1 MMIRMTVIFLVL
13 AAAVSACGHPLIPA
27 SALSTPASHAKS
39 GAPAKRSAD
48 SPPSALS
55 DGAGVGNSFATV
67 IGSQGTVVGVDLYAT
82 DNYST
87 EVTTD
92 YGVRMLSYI
101 KNVLHAD
108 AVDIVW
114 QVFAPNDKSNVVDT
128 TSTTLSAANVGILT
142 SIAQQYG
149 LMVAYRPLMFTYES
163 NDWEGLIE
171 PTNPSSFFESYYRAN
186 LPYLEMA
193 QKYHVNEF
201 VAGTEMDGVIGDP
214 QWYSYI
220 SKISSVYSGA
230 VSYAAH
236 EGTFFPP
243 TGKLT
248 DMTYLGIDMYE
259 KSELPA
265 SATEEQVAAMY
276 ESYFA
281 RLPASALRRTAI
293 IETGIEARDGAYQSP
308 ASLNLSG
315 NFDPTIQY
323 NWFTAACQAAKKF
336 QLRAVFFW
344 KVDLADNPDE
354 PASSLST
361 FEGREGADAIASC
374 ATIING

>member
-13 AAAVSACGHPLIPA
+13 AAAVSACGHPLIPE
-27 SALSTPASHAKS
+27 SALSTPAGHVKS
-39 GAPAKRSAD
+39 SAAAVGQRD
-48 SPPSALS
+48 VSSTSS
-55 DGAGVGNSFATV
+55 DGAGAGNSFATV
-67 IGSQGTVVGVDLYAT
+67 IGSQGTVVGVNLYAT

-87 EVTTD
+87 ELTTD

-114 QVFAPNDKSNVVDT
+114 QIFAPNDKSNVVDT

-163 NDWEGLIE
+163 NDWEGLIK
-171 PTNPSSFFESYYRAN
+171 PTNPSSFFESYYEAN

-220 SKISSVYSGA
+220 SKISSVYSGV
-230 VSYAAH
+230 VSYASH
-236 EGTFFPP
+236 ETGYFPP
-243 TGKLT
+243 SGKLAN
-248 DMTYLGIDMYE
+248 MSYLGVDMYE
-259 KSELPA
+259 KSSLPA
-265 SATEEQVAAMY
+265 SATEQDVASMY
-276 ESYFA
+276 ESFFA
-281 RLPASALRRTAI
+281 RMPTAVLRRTAI

-308 ASLNLSG
+308 ASLDFSG

-344 KVDLADNPDE
+344 KVDLADNPSE

-374 ATIING
+374 ASIISG